1 MEILIV
7 IILILILFPIAF
19 AGDKEKEDIEKE
31 EKITPS
37 LEDLKRMEAKKQVIF
52 LLDKYSFIDADK
64 LFFNKQILSKSEYEN
79 LKKVSLKKYLDEQLK
94 EKLGFSMDDEKALAL
109 AKLDQNL
116 LLSSLAGS
124 GKTSTLAYKTYFLIH
139 KQNIL
144 PCEIMILA
152 FNKKAAEEIKNR
164 IKNNFGMFS
173 FTNSRTFHSFAY
185 QIVKPKKRLLID
197 QELYVQKIIKKITG
211 KNVNP
216 DIIQVFAQFIQKAKK
231 LRMSVE
237 EIEEKID
244 DFETKDFLKLAN
256 RIYKKYSEYLSR
268 DNFLDFDDLI
278 TEAIEIIEETKG
290 ECRIGGVELNDLKYL
305 LIDEYQDFSRL
316 FYDLIQ
322 VIKKYNPEIRL
333 FCVGD
338 GCQSINGFAGS
349 DLKYFDNFTEYFDNS
364 SVANLFTNYR
374 SKKKIVDCGNRFM
387 LRERKYN
394 CQKGNEEGEI
404 IVKYIDKSSNDFTNE
419 YLKICM
425 EIIKSNPNKSIA
437 ILHRK
442 NEINNITLELFYK
455 RLTRFCDIQNRIT
468 ISTIHKFKGQE
479 SDLVIILQTCKK
491 IFPLIHPYN
500 NLFKIFGQSNEEIL
514 DEERRLFYV
523 AITRAREKLFILS
536 ERDNESEY
544 LKVFKG

>member
-1 MEILIV
+1 M
-7 IILILILFPIAF
+7 LILFLIAF
-19 AGDKEKEDIEKE
+19 AGDKKKEDVEKE
-31 EKITPS
+31 EKIMSS
-37 LEDLKRMEAKKQVIF
+37 LDDLKRIEAKKQIIY
-52 LLDKYSFIDADK
+52 LLDKYNFIDADK

-79 LKKVSLKKYLDEQLK
+79 LKKIYLKKYLDEQLK

-109 AKLDQNL
+109 TRLDQNL

-124 GKTSTLAYKTYFLIH
+124 GKTSTLAFKTYFLIH

-256 RIYKKYSEYLSR
+256 RIYKKYSECLR
-268 DNFLDFDDLI
+268 IDNFFDFDDLI
-278 TEAIEIIEETKG
+278 TEAIKMIEETKG
-290 ECRIGGVELNDLKYL
+290 ECKIGEVELNDLKYL

-322 VIKKYNPEIRL
+322 AIRKYNPKLKL

-338 GCQSINGFAGS
+338 GCQSINGFTGS
-349 DLKYFDNFTEYFDNS
+349 DLKYFNNFIKYFDNS

-374 SKKKIVDCGNRFM
+374 SKKEIVDFGNRFM
-387 LRERKYN
+387 LREEKKYN
-394 CQKGNEEGEI
+394 CQRDNKGGEI
-404 IVKYIDKSSNDFTNE
+404 IVRYIDKSSNDFINE
-419 YLKICM
+419 YLKLCI

-442 NEINNITLELFYK
+442 NEINNITLELFCK
-455 RLTRFCDIQNRIT
+455 RLIKFCDVQNRVT

-479 SDLVIILQTCKK
+479 ADLVIILQVTKK
-491 IFPLIHPYN
+491 LFPLIHPYN
-500 NLFKIFGQSNEEIL
+500 NLFKIFGQSKQNIL

-536 ERDNESEY
+536 ERDGQSKY
-544 LKVFKG
+544 LEMIER